1 MMVEMPVIQTRWE
14 KDEAKEREKKLKG
27 REKEREREKRLA
39 GDKQEVNRVNIMQ
52 SEEKR
57 YIQLQTKNIHQ

>member
-1 MMVEMPVIQTRWE
+1 MPV
-14 KDEAKEREKKLKG
+14 KFKPDERKMKQRRERERERKLKG
-27 REKEREREKRLA
+27 NKIEREKRLA